1 MAETA
6 PEYLSLSDTNIES
19 TPLMERLK
27 DHLILFMAIAL
38 TGMEYFFHFKQFLV
52 LFFLI
57 IAFLFFK
64 KRKSLNK
71 KALLIIG
78 VFLMLEL
85 LQGSLY
91 YFSLD
96 TFLATVIRFF
106 LAYMVVVLL
115 GRSMISIYIQILYF
129 FALISLVIYPTIFI
143 PGVAD
148 LYTNFISKPF
158 FPLFDTS
165 HLSPNEP
172 YMPNMIIYNFNP
184 TVMYPPEIR
193 NSGPFWEPGAYSIF
207 LLLAFIFNTVEGSPI
222 SSKKNLVFI
231 LAIFTTIS
239 TAGILALFVYLIGL
253 ILFKGRVTGLK
264 LIVFVMMS
272 VIGVTLFFSLPF
284 LYEKIVEN
292 ITLAPETTGSR
303 FGSALA
309 DIYYISE
316 NPFIGYGRLTE
327 NIFGVNAAWSQEMH
341 RNNGVTDVFV
351 RLGLIVGLFYFFILF
366 NSIHKFVK
374 YHQQPNRMTTLIVVT
389 ILLIGFSQ
397 LAFNRIIFLSMLF
410 LFIPFGQKEESP
422 EYNPSLQSS
431 S

>member
-1 MAETA
+1 MAEAA
-6 PEYLSLSDTNIES
+6 PEVLSASDSSIQV

-57 IAFLFFK
+57 IAFFFLK

-85 LQGSLY
+85 VQGSLY

-129 FALISLVIYPTIFI
+129 FAVISLVIYPTIFI
-143 PGVAD
+143 PGMAD
-148 LYTNFISKPF
+148 LYTNFVSKPF

-172 YMPNMIIYNFNP
+172 YMPNMILYNFNP

-207 LLLAFIFNTVEGSPI
+207 LLL
-222 SSKKNLVFI
+222 VFI

-239 TAGILALFVYLIGL
+239 TAGIVALFVYLIGL
-253 ILFKGRVTGLK
+253 VLFKGRLTGMK
-264 LIVFVMMS
+264 LVAFVLMS

-292 ITLAPETTGSR
+292 VSLAPETTGSR

-351 RLGLIVGLFYFFILF
+351 RLGLIVGFFYFFILF
-366 NSIHKFVK
+366 SSIHKFVK
-374 YHQQPNRMTTLIVVT
+374 YNQQPTRMTTLVVLT

-397 LAFNRIIFLSMLF
+397 LVFNRIIFLSMIF
-410 LFIPFGQKEESP
+410 LFIPFGQNEESP
-422 EYNPSLQSS
+422 EHNPSLQSLS
-431 S
+431 